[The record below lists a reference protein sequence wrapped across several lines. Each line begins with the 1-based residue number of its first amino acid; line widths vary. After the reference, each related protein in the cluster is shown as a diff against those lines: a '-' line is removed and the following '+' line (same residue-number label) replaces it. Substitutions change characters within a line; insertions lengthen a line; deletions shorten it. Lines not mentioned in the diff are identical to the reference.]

1 MAEGS
6 DGQDDSAVTLDTVIL
21 AGLERGLTIAD
32 LREMQLG
39 QVVDFII
46 AHNKRLQEAE
56 KAEETRRNKPRKRK
70 ATQADINAFFG

>member
-1 MAEGS
+1 M
-6 DGQDDSAVTLDTVIL
+6 T
-21 AGLERGLTIAD
+21 D

-56 KAEETRRNKPRKRK
+56 LRKNKPRRRK

>member
-21 AGLERGLTIAD
+21 AGLERGLTMTD

-56 KAEETRRNKPRKRK
+56 LRKNKPRRRK